1 MRKPLCTFFF
11 AGNPLYLFSFF
22 ASSCQFI
29 ISELKKKN
37 CMEKGLTLNTQSCR
51 LWGLPWTYVAWHQ
64 GDWIISLHGD
74 NSMAADRFRL
84 TVLFVTHAVDA

>member
-1 MRKPLCTFFF
+1 
-11 AGNPLYLFSFF
+11 
-22 ASSCQFI
+22 
-29 ISELKKKN
+29 
-37 CMEKGLTLNTQSCR
+37 MEKGLTLNTQSCR